1 MNDKFLIIFILF
13 LLIGCEIGAEFSI
26 TKYSRNKNIYF
37 LVLGVSLY
45 VAIPFLFWWMIEETR
60 NISVYN
66 TIWQAMNIVIV
77 AIIGII
83 IFQDKLSVY
92 QKIGIGLAILSS
104 VLMFFN

>member
-1 MNDKFLIIFILF
+1 
-13 LLIGCEIGAEFSI
+13 
-26 TKYSRNKNIYF
+26 
-37 LVLGVSLY
+37 
-45 VAIPFLFWWMIEETR
+45 MIEETR
-60 NISVYN
+60 NITVYN
-66 TIWQAMNIVIV
+66 TIWQAMNIVIE